1 MEDVE
6 TEGESAL
13 NRKLVVIPS
22 EDGRA
27 GIVERLSNA
36 AQAGKIDTYVWATPG
51 LPMLIFITA
60 GLIFAL
66 IGGDLVWM
74 PSSIYPCLKNQEFQC
89 KYSCRVLNKTQ
100 KQSK

>member
-6 TEGESAL
+6 ADGENAL
-13 NRKLVVIPS
+13 NRKLVVIPN
-22 EDGRA
+22 EDGRD

-60 GLIFAL
+60 GLIVAL
-66 IGGDLVWM
+66 IGGDVVWM
-74 PSSIYPCLKNQEFQC
+74 LVRFILA
-89 KYSCRVLNKTQ
+89 
-100 KQSK
+100 